1 MKFSEYVRDK
11 WFAISAGFL
20 TCFLAAQFLWIMG
33 TDKLVITVVAVLYFL
48 GLFCTACYDC
58 FRKKQYYDHL
68 ESTWQELEEKSYLS
82 EIIEEPDFYDGRL
95 LYRIIKRN
103 GKYLNDVI
111 ADQQLEMMEYK
122 NYVQTWAHEI
132 KTPIA
137 VEHLIIDNHRGPLTS
152 SLEEE
157 VEKIESYVE
166 QMLYYTKSGSLES
179 DYIIQPASLKH
190 MVMEVIR
197 KNTKMMVAAGILPR
211 LENLDHE
218 ILTDTKWMVFIL
230 GQIVTNAVKYSD
242 SSKKSCIFF
251 RAEETAGDMVEF
263 TVEDNGIGIPACD
276 LSRVFQKG
284 FTGENGRVVQKS
296 TGMGLYLCKKL
307 CDKMD
312 IPLAIR
318 SKQGEGTKLI
328 FQLKKSFSIPELSL
342 IHI

>member
-58 FRKKQYYDHL
+58 FRKKQYYDLL

-137 VEHLIIDNHRGPLTS
+137 VEHLIIDNYRGPLTS

-328 FQLKKSFSIPELSL
+328 FQLKKSFSIPE
-342 IHI
+342 

>member
-33 TDKLVITVVAVLYFL
+33 TDKLVIAVVAVLYFL

-251 RAEETAGDMVEF
+251 RAEETAGNMVEF

-328 FQLKKSFSIPELSL
+328 FQLKKSFSIPE
-342 IHI
+342 

>member
-11 WFAISAGFL
+11 WFAISTGFL

-33 TDKLVITVVAVLYFL
+33 TDKLVIAVVAVLYFL
-48 GLFCTACYDC
+48 GLLCTACYDC

-179 DYIIQPASLKH
+179 DYIIQPVSLKH

-328 FQLKKSFSIPELSL
+328 FQLKKSFSIPE
-342 IHI
+342 

>member
-11 WFAISAGFL
+11 WFAISTGFL

-33 TDKLVITVVAVLYFL
+33 TDKLVIAVVAVLYFL

-328 FQLKKSFSIPELSL
+328 FQLKKSFSIPG
-342 IHI
+342 

>member
-33 TDKLVITVVAVLYFL
+33 TDKLVIAVVAVLYFL

-284 FTGENGRVVQKS
+284 FTGENGRVVQMS

-328 FQLKKSFSIPELSL
+328 FQLKKSFSIPE
-342 IHI
+342 

>member
-20 TCFLAAQFLWIMG
+20 TCFLVAQFLWIMG
-33 TDKLVITVVAVLYFL
+33 TDKLVIAVVAVLYFL

-179 DYIIQPASLKH
+179 DYIIQPVSLKH

-328 FQLKKSFSIPELSL
+328 FQLKKSFSIPE
-342 IHI
+342 

>member
-11 WFAISAGFL
+11 WFAISTGFL

-33 TDKLVITVVAVLYFL
+33 TDKLVIAVVAVLYFL

-251 RAEETAGDMVEF
+251 RAEETAGNMVEF

-328 FQLKKSFSIPELSL
+328 FQLKKSFSIPE
-342 IHI
+342 

>member
-20 TCFLAAQFLWIMG
+20 TCFLVAQFLWIMG
-33 TDKLVITVVAVLYFL
+33 TDKLVIAVVAVLYFL

-58 FRKKQYYDHL
+58 FRKQQYYDHL

-251 RAEETAGDMVEF
+251 RAEETAGNMVEF

-328 FQLKKSFSIPELSL
+328 FQLKKSFSIPE
-342 IHI
+342 

>member
-20 TCFLAAQFLWIMG
+20 TCFLVAQFLWIMG
-33 TDKLVITVVAVLYFL
+33 TDKLVIAVVAVLYFL

-328 FQLKKSFSIPELSL
+328 FQLKKSFSIPE
-342 IHI
+342 

>member
-33 TDKLVITVVAVLYFL
+33 TDKLVIAVVAVLYFL

-95 LYRIIKRN
+95 LYRIIKKN

-328 FQLKKSFSIPELSL
+328 FQLKKSFSIPE
-342 IHI
+342 

>member
-20 TCFLAAQFLWIMG
+20 TCFLVAQFLWIMG
-33 TDKLVITVVAVLYFL
+33 TDKLVIAVVAVLYFL

-251 RAEETAGDMVEF
+251 RAEETAGNMVEF

-328 FQLKKSFSIPELSL
+328 FQLKKSFSIPE
-342 IHI
+342 

>member
-20 TCFLAAQFLWIMG
+20 ICFLAAQFLWIMG

-328 FQLKKSFSIPELSL
+328 FQLKKSFSIPE
-342 IHI
+342 

>member
-284 FTGENGRVVQKS
+284 FTGENGRVVQMS

-328 FQLKKSFSIPELSL
+328 FQLKKSFSIPE
-342 IHI
+342 

>member
-218 ILTDTKWMVFIL
+218 NLTDTKWMVFIL

-328 FQLKKSFSIPELSL
+328 FQLKKSFSIPE
-342 IHI
+342 

>member
-122 NYVQTWAHEI
+122 NYVQPWAHEI

-166 QMLYYTKSGSLES
+166 QMLYYTKSGRLES

-211 LENLDHE
+211 LEKLDHE

-242 SSKKSCIFF
+242 SSKKSCISF

-328 FQLKKSFSIPELSL
+328 FQLKKSFSIPE
-342 IHI
+342 

>member
-11 WFAISAGFL
+11 WFAISTGFL

-33 TDKLVITVVAVLYFL
+33 TDKLVIAVVAVLYFL

-328 FQLKKSFSIPELSL
+328 FQLKKSFSIPE
-342 IHI
+342 

>member
-11 WFAISAGFL
+11 WFAISTGFL

-328 FQLKKSFSIPELSL
+328 FQLKKSFSIPE
-342 IHI
+342 

>member
-20 TCFLAAQFLWIMG
+20 TCFLVAQFLWIMG
-33 TDKLVITVVAVLYFL
+33 TDKLVIAVVAVLYFL

-251 RAEETAGDMVEF
+251 RAEETAGNMVEF

>member
-20 TCFLAAQFLWIMG
+20 TCFLVAQFLWIMG
-33 TDKLVITVVAVLYFL
+33 TDKLVIAVVAVLYFL

-95 LYRIIKRN
+95 IYRIMKRN

-251 RAEETAGDMVEF
+251 RAEETAGNMVEF

-328 FQLKKSFSIPELSL
+328 FQLKKSFSIPE
-342 IHI
+342 

>member
-11 WFAISAGFL
+11 WFAISTGFL

-33 TDKLVITVVAVLYFL
+33 TDKLVIAVVAVLYFL

-179 DYIIQPASLKH
+179 DYIIQPVSLKH

-284 FTGENGRVVQKS
+284 FTVENGRVVQKS

-328 FQLKKSFSIPELSL
+328 FQLKKSFSIPE
-342 IHI
+342 

>member
-20 TCFLAAQFLWIMG
+20 TCFLVAQFLWIMG
-33 TDKLVITVVAVLYFL
+33 TDKLVIAVVAVLYFL

-242 SSKKSCIFF
+242 SSKNPAFF
-251 RAEETAGDMVEF
+251 QSRRDSGEYG
-263 TVEDNGIGIPACD
+263 GIY
-276 LSRVFQKG
+276 R
-284 FTGENGRVVQKS
+284 GRQRNRHP
-296 TGMGLYLCKKL
+296 GM
-307 CDKMD
+307 
-312 IPLAIR
+312 
-318 SKQGEGTKLI
+318 
-328 FQLKKSFSIPELSL
+328 
-342 IHI
+342 

>member
-1 MKFSEYVRDK
+1 MKFSEYVKDK

-33 TDKLVITVVAVLYFL
+33 TDKLVIAVVAVLYFL

-95 LYRIIKRN
+95 LYRIIKKN

-328 FQLKKSFSIPELSL
+328 FQLKKSFSIPE
-342 IHI
+342 

>member
-20 TCFLAAQFLWIMG
+20 TCFLVAQFLWIMG
-33 TDKLVITVVAVLYFL
+33 TDKLVIAVVAVLYFL

-166 QMLYYTKSGSLES
+166 QMLYYTKSCSLES

-251 RAEETAGDMVEF
+251 RAEETAGNMVEF

-328 FQLKKSFSIPELSL
+328 FQLKKSFSIPE
-342 IHI
+342 

>member
-20 TCFLAAQFLWIMG
+20 TCFLVAQFLWIMG
-33 TDKLVITVVAVLYFL
+33 TDKLVIAVVAVLYFL

-179 DYIIQPASLKH
+179 DYIIQPVSLKH

-251 RAEETAGDMVEF
+251 RAEETAGNMVEF

-328 FQLKKSFSIPELSL
+328 FQLKKSFSIPE
-342 IHI
+342 

>member
-251 RAEETAGDMVEF
+251 RAEETAGNMVEF

-328 FQLKKSFSIPELSL
+328 FQLKKSFSIPE
-342 IHI
+342 

>member
-20 TCFLAAQFLWIMG
+20 TCFLVAQFLWIMG
-33 TDKLVITVVAVLYFL
+33 TDKLVIAVVAVLYFL

-251 RAEETAGDMVEF
+251 RAEETAGNMVEF

-328 FQLKKSFSIPELSL
+328 FQLKKKLL
-342 IHI
+342 NT

>member
-33 TDKLVITVVAVLYFL
+33 TDKLVIAVVAVLYFL

-95 LYRIIKRN
+95 LYRIIKKN

-111 ADQQLEMMEYK
+111 ADQQLEMMEYE

-328 FQLKKSFSIPELSL
+328 FQLKKSFSIPE
-342 IHI
+342 

>member
-33 TDKLVITVVAVLYFL
+33 TDKLVIAVVAVLYFL

-328 FQLKKSFSIPELSL
+328 FQLKKSFSIPG
-342 IHI
+342 

>member
-318 SKQGEGTKLI
+318 SKHGEGTKLI
-328 FQLKKSFSIPELSL
+328 FQLKKSFSIPE
-342 IHI
+342 

>member
-242 SSKKSCIFF
+242 SSKKSCISF

-328 FQLKKSFSIPELSL
+328 FQLKKSFSIPE
-342 IHI
+342 

>member
-20 TCFLAAQFLWIMG
+20 TCFLVAQFLWIMG
-33 TDKLVITVVAVLYFL
+33 TDKLVIAVVAVLYFL

-251 RAEETAGDMVEF
+251 RAEETAGNMVEF

-276 LSRVFQKG
+276 LSRVFPKG

-328 FQLKKSFSIPELSL
+328 FQLKKSFSIPE
-342 IHI
+342 

>member
-263 TVEDNGIGIPACD
+263 TVEDNGIGLPACD

-328 FQLKKSFSIPELSL
+328 FQLKKSFSIPE
-342 IHI
+342 

>member
-11 WFAISAGFL
+11 WFAISTGFL

-33 TDKLVITVVAVLYFL
+33 TDKLVIAVVAVLYFL

-179 DYIIQPASLKH
+179 DYIIQPVSLKH

-296 TGMGLYLCKKL
+296 TGMGLYLARR
-307 CDKMD
+307 
-312 IPLAIR
+312 LAAAFTSPGI
-318 SKQGEGTKLI
+318 
-328 FQLKKSFSIPELSL
+328 
-342 IHI
+342 

>member
-251 RAEETAGDMVEF
+251 RAEETAGNMVEF

-284 FTGENGRVVQKS
+284 FTGENGRVVQMS

-328 FQLKKSFSIPELSL
+328 FQLKKSFSIPE
-342 IHI
+342 

>member
-20 TCFLAAQFLWIMG
+20 TCFLVAQFLWIMG
-33 TDKLVITVVAVLYFL
+33 TDKLVIAVVAVLYFL

-157 VEKIESYVE
+157 VEK
-166 QMLYYTKSGSLES
+166 
-179 DYIIQPASLKH
+179 
-190 MVMEVIR
+190 
-197 KNTKMMVAAGILPR
+197 
-211 LENLDHE
+211 
-218 ILTDTKWMVFIL
+218 
-230 GQIVTNAVKYSD
+230 
-242 SSKKSCIFF
+242 
-251 RAEETAGDMVEF
+251 
-263 TVEDNGIGIPACD
+263 
-276 LSRVFQKG
+276 
-284 FTGENGRVVQKS
+284 
-296 TGMGLYLCKKL
+296 
-307 CDKMD
+307 
-312 IPLAIR
+312 
-318 SKQGEGTKLI
+318 
-328 FQLKKSFSIPELSL
+328 
-342 IHI
+342 

>member
-1 MKFSEYVRDK
+1 M
-11 WFAISAGFL
+11 
-20 TCFLAAQFLWIMG
+20 
-33 TDKLVITVVAVLYFL
+33 
-48 GLFCTACYDC
+48 
-58 FRKKQYYDHL
+58 
-68 ESTWQELEEKSYLS
+68 
-82 EIIEEPDFYDGRL
+82 
-95 LYRIIKRN
+95 
-103 GKYLNDVI
+103 
-111 ADQQLEMMEYK
+111 
-122 NYVQTWAHEI
+122 QTWAHEI

-242 SSKKSCIFF
+242 SSKKSCISF

-328 FQLKKSFSIPELSL
+328 FQLKKSFSIPE
-342 IHI
+342 

>member
-33 TDKLVITVVAVLYFL
+33 TDKLVIAVVAVLYYL

-328 FQLKKSFSIPELSL
+328 FQLKKSFSIPE
-342 IHI
+342 

>member
-20 TCFLAAQFLWIMG
+20 TCFLVAQFLWIMG
-33 TDKLVITVVAVLYFL
+33 TDKLVIAVVAVLYFL

-251 RAEETAGDMVEF
+251 RAEETAGNMVEF

-284 FTGENGRVVQKS
+284 FTGENGRVVQMS

-328 FQLKKSFSIPELSL
+328 FQLKKSFSIPE
-342 IHI
+342 